1 LQNREWGDLKFFLA
15 TARRGSTLAAARE
28 LGVNQTTIARRI
40 AALEA
45 ALSIRL
51 VDRNRDG
58 YRLTEAG
65 AAILAQAERVAS
77 EAESVERLVEQG
89 KRDLAGVI
97 RVTATEMF
105 ADVVLTP
112 WLAEFIDIYP
122 DIKVELIATER
133 CLDLGR
139 READIA
145 IRASHQPREP
155 GVLVRKLAACPWG
168 LYCSRAYATK
178 YGAPACADDL
188 KDHLLIGA
196 DGNLSTLDPLIW
208 LGKAAP
214 RATVRSVCSTIS
226 NTLVA
231 IRTGHGVGALPR
243 DIGIAQKDLIEC
255 CPMPDFNYGWYLITR
270 EALRD
275 VPRVKAFNKFI
286 VARAST
292 LKRLQ
297 RGGP

>member
-1 LQNREWGDLKFFLA
+1 MYDWGDLKFFLA

-40 AALEA
+40 AALET
-45 ALSIRL
+45 ALTLRL
-51 VDRNRDG
+51 FERNRDG

-77 EAESVERLVEQG
+77 EAETVERLVAQG

-97 RVTATEMF
+97 RVTTPEIF

-112 WLAEFIDIYP
+112 WLAEFIDLYP
-122 DIKVELIATER
+122 DIKVEVIATER
-133 CLDLGR
+133 FLDLARG
-139 READIA
+139 EADIA
-145 IRASHQPREP
+145 IRASQQPREP
-155 GVLVRKLAACPWG
+155 GILVRKLADAPWG
-168 LYCSRAYATK
+168 LYCNRAYAAK
-178 YGAPACADDL
+178 HGAPACADDL
-188 KDHLLIGA
+188 NHHLLIGA
-196 DGNLSTLDPLIW
+196 DGTLAARDQFVW
-208 LGKAAP
+208 LAKAAP
-214 RATVRSVCSTIS
+214 RVTIRTVCSTIS

-243 DIGIAQKDLIEC
+243 DIGTAQKDLVEC
-255 CPMPDFNYGWYLITR
+255 FAMPDFNYGYYLLTR

-286 VARAST
+286 VAHAST
-292 LKRLQ
+292 LKRRQ